1 MHGVDGIFWSNTCQN
16 IPSKLLGTSLN
27 QLKFIIPLISYSL
40 PERIQIAERSGS
52 VVAPSPTLA
61 QALDAAAVAHGIFL

>member
-1 MHGVDGIFWSNTCQN
+1 MSKHTIQTFGDQFKSAEIHHSPDFLFTAGTDGASTC
-16 IPSKLLGTSLN
+16 
-27 QLKFIIPLISYSL
+27 
-40 PERIQIAERSGS
+40 QIAERSGS